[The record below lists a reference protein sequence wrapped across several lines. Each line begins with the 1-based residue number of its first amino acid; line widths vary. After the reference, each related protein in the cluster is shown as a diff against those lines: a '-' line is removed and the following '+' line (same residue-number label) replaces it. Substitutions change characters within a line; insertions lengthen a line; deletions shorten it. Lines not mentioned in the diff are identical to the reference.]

1 MFFFLC
7 HYMLIIT
14 LKQFFLIDCT
24 SDFVLVVNIEILPLK
39 ALWIVLNLIVNL
51 KFDKTILT

>member
-1 MFFFLC
+1 
-7 HYMLIIT
+7 MLIIT